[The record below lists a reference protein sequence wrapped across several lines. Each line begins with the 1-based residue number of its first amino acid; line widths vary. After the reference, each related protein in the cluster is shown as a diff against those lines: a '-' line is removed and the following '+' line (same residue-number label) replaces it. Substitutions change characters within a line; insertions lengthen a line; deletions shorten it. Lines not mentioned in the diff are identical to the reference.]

1 MTSRERKRKMEN
13 NSKKFNPILLIP
25 IIMTVITCLAI
36 THLVIV
42 QLQHEQKVVNQTV
55 KSIYPDAKNIGKKL
69 SEYDR
74 NLSFE
79 SGGLTYYYCL
89 KKENGKKVIYIM
101 DRDDTA
107 RVVYKVD
114 YDTGDIVFP
123 INSED
128 AESMKPAEPATESP
142 DSTDTLIETETN
154 YSQE

>member
-1 MTSRERKRKMEN
+1 MKNK
-13 NSKKFNPILLIP
+13 SKKFNPILLVP
-25 IIMTVITCLAI
+25 VIIAVIACLAI
-36 THLVIV
+36 THLVIM
-42 QLQHEQKVVNQTV
+42 QHEQKIVNQTI
-55 KSIYPDAKNIGKKL
+55 KSMYPDAKNVGKKI

-89 KKENGKKVIYIM
+89 KKENSKRIIYIM

-114 YDTGDIVFP
+114 YNTGDIVFP
-123 INSED
+123 VSNED
-128 AESMKPAEPATESP
+128 VESLKPAEPATDSL

>member
-1 MTSRERKRKMEN
+1 MKNK
-13 NSKKFNPILLIP
+13 SKKFNPILLVP
-25 IIMTVITCLAI
+25 VIIAVIACLAI
-36 THLVIV
+36 THLVIM
-42 QLQHEQKVVNQTV
+42 QHEQKIVNQTI
-55 KSIYPDAKNIGKKL
+55 KSMYPDAKNVEKKI

-89 KKENGKKVIYIM
+89 KKEDGKRIIYIM

-114 YDTGDIVFP
+114 YDTGDIIFP
-123 INSED
+123 VSNED
-128 AESMKPAEPATESP
+128 VESLKPAEPATDSP

>member
-1 MTSRERKRKMEN
+1 MKNKP
-13 NSKKFNPILLIP
+13 KKFNPILLVP
-25 IIMTVITCLAI
+25 VIIAVIACLAI
-36 THLVIV
+36 THLVIM
-42 QLQHEQKVVNQTV
+42 QHEQKIVNQTI
-55 KSIYPDAKNIGKKL
+55 KSMYPDAKNVGKKI

-89 KKENGKKVIYIM
+89 KKEDGKRIIYIM

-123 INSED
+123 VSNED
-128 AESMKPAEPATESP
+128 VESLKPAEPATDSP

>member
-1 MTSRERKRKMEN
+1 MKNK
-13 NSKKFNPILLIP
+13 SKKFNPILLVP
-25 IIMTVITCLAI
+25 VIMAVIACLAI

-42 QLQHEQKVVNQTV
+42 QHEQKIVRQTV
-55 KSIYPDAKNIGKKL
+55 KSMYPDAKNIGKKL

-79 SGGLTYYYCL
+79 SGGSTYYYGL
-89 KKENGKKVIYIM
+89 KKEEGKKVIYIM

-107 RVVYKVD
+107 RVVYKLD
-114 YDTGDIVFP
+114 YNTGDIVFP
-123 INSED
+123 VSSED
-128 AESMKPAEPATESP
+128 IELLPKPAEPATESP

>member
-1 MTSRERKRKMEN
+1 MEN
-13 NSKKFNPILLIP
+13 KSKKFNPVLLVP
-25 IIMTVITCLAI
+25 IIMAIIACFAI
-36 THLVIV
+36 THLIIV
-42 QLQHEQKVVNQTV
+42 QHEQKVVNQTV
-55 KSIYPDAKNIGKKL
+55 KSMYPDAKNLGKKL

-89 KKENGKKVIYIM
+89 KKEDGKKIIYIM
-101 DRDDTA
+101 DRDDIA

-123 INSED
+123 VSDED
-128 AESMKPAEPATESP
+128 VESLPKPAKPATESP
-142 DSTDTLIETETN
+142 DSTDAIIETETG

>member
-1 MTSRERKRKMEN
+1 MKNK
-13 NSKKFNPILLIP
+13 SKKFNPILLVP
-25 IIMTVITCLAI
+25 VIIAVITCIAI

-42 QLQHEQKVVNQTV
+42 QHEQKIVNQTV
-55 KSIYPDAKNIGKKL
+55 KSMYPDAKNIGKKL

-89 KKENGKKVIYIM
+89 KKEDGKKVIYIM

-114 YDTGDIVFP
+114 YNTGDIVFP
-123 INSED
+123 VNSED
-128 AESMKPAEPATESP
+128 IELLPKPAEPATESP

-154 YSQE
+154 YNQE

>member
-1 MTSRERKRKMEN
+1 MKNK
-13 NSKKFNPILLIP
+13 SKKFNPILLVP
-25 IIMTVITCLAI
+25 VIMAVIACLAI

-42 QLQHEQKVVNQTV
+42 QHEQKIVRQTV
-55 KSIYPDAKNIGKKL
+55 KSMYPDAKNIGKKL

-79 SGGLTYYYCL
+79 SGGSTYYYCL
-89 KKENGKKVIYIM
+89 KKEDGKKVIYIM

-107 RVVYKVD
+107 RVVYKLD
-114 YDTGDIVFP
+114 YNTGDIVFP
-123 INSED
+123 VSSED
-128 AESMKPAEPATESP
+128 IELLPKPAEPATESP

>member
-1 MTSRERKRKMEN
+1 ME
-13 NSKKFNPILLIP
+13 SKPKKFNPVLLVP
-25 IIMTVITCLAI
+25 ITIAIITCLAI
-36 THLVIV
+36 THLVV
-42 QLQHEQKVVNQTV
+42 VQHEQKVVNQTV
-55 KSIYPDAKNIGKKL
+55 KSMYPDAKNLGKRL

-89 KKENGKKVIYIM
+89 KKEDGKRIIYIM

-114 YDTGDIVFP
+114 YDTGDIIFP
-123 INSED
+123 VSNKD
-128 AESMKPAEPATESP
+128 VESLKPAEPATDSP

-154 YSQE
+154 QKARNVR

>member
-1 MTSRERKRKMEN
+1 MKNKP
-13 NSKKFNPILLIP
+13 KKFNPILLVP
-25 IIMTVITCLAI
+25 VIIAVIVCLAI

-42 QLQHEQKVVNQTV
+42 QHEQKIVNQTI
-55 KSIYPDAKNIGKKL
+55 KSMYPDAKNVGKKI

-89 KKENGKKVIYIM
+89 KKEDGKRIIYIM

-107 RVVYKVD
+107 RIVYKVD

-123 INSED
+123 VSNED
-128 AESMKPAEPATESP
+128 VKSLKPTEPATDSP

>member
-1 MTSRERKRKMEN
+1 MKNKP
-13 NSKKFNPILLIP
+13 KKFNPILLVP
-25 IIMTVITCLAI
+25 VIIAVIACLAI
-36 THLVIV
+36 THLVIM
-42 QLQHEQKVVNQTV
+42 QHEQKIVNQTI
-55 KSIYPDAKNIGKKL
+55 KSMYPDAKNVGKKI

-89 KKENGKKVIYIM
+89 KKEDGKRIIYIM

-123 INSED
+123 VSNED
-128 AESMKPAEPATESP
+128 VESLKPAEPATDSP
-142 DSTDTLIETETN
+142 DSTDTFIETEIN

>member
-1 MTSRERKRKMEN
+1 MKNKP
-13 NSKKFNPILLIP
+13 KKNPILLVP
-25 IIMTVITCLAI
+25 VIIAVIACLTI
-36 THLVIV
+36 THLVIM
-42 QLQHEQKVVNQTV
+42 QHEQKIVNQTIN
-55 KSIYPDAKNIGKKL
+55 SMYPDAKNVGKKI

-89 KKENGKKVIYIM
+89 KKEDGKRIIYIM

-123 INSED
+123 VSNEDVESLRTKDGNSRLLVSE
-128 AESMKPAEPATESP
+128 MKVLVFTV
-142 DSTDTLIETETN
+142 ICIH
-154 YSQE
+154 

>member
-1 MTSRERKRKMEN
+1 MKN
-13 NSKKFNPILLIP
+13 KFNPVLLVP
-25 IIMTVITCLAI
+25 IIMALIACFAI
-36 THLVIV
+36 AHLIIV
-42 QLQHEQKVVNQTV
+42 QHEQKVVNQTV
-55 KSIYPDAKNIGKKL
+55 KSMYPDAKNLGKKL

-89 KKENGKKVIYIM
+89 KKEDGKKIIYIM

-107 RVVYKVD
+107 RVVYKMD
-114 YDTGDIVFP
+114 YDTGDIIFP
-123 INSED
+123 VSSED
-128 AESMKPAEPATESP
+128 VENLPKPAKPATESS

>member
-1 MTSRERKRKMEN
+1 MKNK
-13 NSKKFNPILLIP
+13 SKKFNPILLVP
-25 IIMTVITCLAI
+25 VIIAVIACLAI
-36 THLVIV
+36 THLVIM
-42 QLQHEQKVVNQTV
+42 QHEQKVVNQTV
-55 KSIYPDAKNIGKKL
+55 KSMYLDAKNIGKKL

-89 KKENGKKVIYIM
+89 KKEDGKRIIYIM

-123 INSED
+123 VRNKD
-128 AESMKPAEPATESP
+128 VESLKPAEPATDSP
-142 DSTDTLIETETN
+142 DSTDTLIETEMN
-154 YSQE
+154 DSQE

>member
-1 MTSRERKRKMEN
+1 MKNK
-13 NSKKFNPILLIP
+13 SKKFNPILLVP
-25 IIMTVITCLAI
+25 VIIAVIACLAI
-36 THLVIV
+36 THLVIM
-42 QLQHEQKVVNQTV
+42 QHEQKVVNQTV
-55 KSIYPDAKNIGKKL
+55 KSMYPDAKNIGKKL

-89 KKENGKKVIYIM
+89 KKEDGKRIIYIM

-107 RVVYKVD
+107 RGVYKVD

-123 INSED
+123 VSSED
-128 AESMKPAEPATESP
+128 VESVKPAEPATDSP

>member
-1 MTSRERKRKMEN
+1 MKNK
-13 NSKKFNPILLIP
+13 SKKFNPILLVP
-25 IIMTVITCLAI
+25 VIIAVIACLAI
-36 THLVIV
+36 IYLVIM
-42 QLQHEQKVVNQTV
+42 QHEQKIVNQTI
-55 KSIYPDAKNIGKKL
+55 KSMYPDAKNVGKKI

-89 KKENGKKVIYIM
+89 KKEDGKRIIYIM

-123 INSED
+123 VSNED
-128 AESMKPAEPATESP
+128 VESLKPAEPATDSP

>member
-1 MTSRERKRKMEN
+1 MEN
-13 NSKKFNPILLIP
+13 KPKKFNPVLLVP
-25 IIMTVITCLAI
+25 ITIAIITCLAL

-42 QLQHEQKVVNQTV
+42 QHEQKIVNQTI
-55 KSIYPDAKNIGKKL
+55 KSMYPDAKNLGKRL

-79 SGGLTYYYCL
+79 LGGLTYYYCL
-89 KKENGKKVIYIM
+89 KKENDKKIIYIM

-114 YDTGDIVFP
+114 YASGDIVFP
-123 INSED
+123 VSDED
-128 AESMKPAEPATESP
+128 VESLPKPAEPATESP
-142 DSTDTLIETETN
+142 DSMDTLIETETN

>member
-1 MTSRERKRKMEN
+1 MKNK
-13 NSKKFNPILLIP
+13 SKKFNPILLVP
-25 IIMTVITCLAI
+25 VIIAVIACLAI
-36 THLVIV
+36 THLVIM
-42 QLQHEQKVVNQTV
+42 QHEQKIVNQTI
-55 KSIYPDAKNIGKKL
+55 KSMYPDAKNVGKKI

-89 KKENGKKVIYIM
+89 KKEDSKRTIYIM

-114 YDTGDIVFP
+114 YNTGDIVFP
-123 INSED
+123 VSNED
-128 AESMKPAEPATESP
+128 VESLKPAEPATDSP